1 MAIEEP
7 KKLGIRKLLKIMT
20 EQDASDLY
28 ITAGMPPGF
37 RIKGAVQRVG
47 ENDLSAVDTEQLA
60 NSVMSGKQKARF
72 SSEMEMNLSLSYPGI
87 GRFRVNIFRQMGAIG
102 MVIRKIETTIMSID
116 ELKLPEIFKDISMSA
131 RGLVIMVGG
140 TGSGKSTS
148 LAAIVD
154 WRNSNQAGHIITIED
169 PVEYVHQ
176 HKKCVITQREV
187 GTDTLT
193 FAAALKNTLRQ
204 APDVILLGEIRE
216 EETMEQAIEFAE
228 TGHLAMATL
237 HANNANQAIDRI
249 LNFFPEEKHQQVYM
263 NLSMNLRAIL
273 SQRLVKTVDGKR
285 AAAIEILINTP
296 RIADLI
302 LKGEMGEIK
311 EAMVAGGEQYG
322 MVTFDQ
328 ALIKLWRDGKITEL
342 EALRNSDSPN
352 DLRLKMKMAKLES
365 SEDGDEGASATDQL
379 LNKGEGD
386 EGSALSI

>member
-7 KKLGIRKLLKIMT
+7 KKLGIRKLLKIMVDM
-20 EQDASDLY
+20 DASDLY
-28 ITAGMPPGF
+28 ITAGMPPGY

-72 SSEMEMNLSLSYPGI
+72 STDMEMNLSLSYPGI

-116 ELKLPEIFKDISMSA
+116 DLKLPEIFKDIAMSS

-148 LAAIVD
+148 LAAMID

-187 GTDTLT
+187 GTDTHT
-193 FAAALKNTLRQ
+193 FQAALKNTLRQ

-302 LKGEMGEIK
+302 LKGEVGEIK
-311 EAMVAGGEQYG
+311 DAMIAGGEQYG

-328 ALIKLWRDGKITEL
+328 ALLKLWRDGKISEI

-352 DLRLKMKMAKLES
+352 DLRLQMKMAKLETNE
-365 SEDGDEGASATDQL
+365 EDGGMSATDKL
-379 LNKGEGD
+379 LDKDGN
-386 EGSALSI
+386 GSSLTI